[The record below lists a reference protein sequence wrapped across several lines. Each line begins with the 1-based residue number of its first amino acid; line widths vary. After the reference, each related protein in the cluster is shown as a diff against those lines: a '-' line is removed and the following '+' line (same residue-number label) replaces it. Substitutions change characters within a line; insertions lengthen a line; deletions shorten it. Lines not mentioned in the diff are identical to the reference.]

1 MEIRGK
7 KGGQQRESH
16 KRRPS
21 QRLKKLVPV
30 LYCTFLMKHILKR
43 VTVSARRVAPI
54 TQAQACVGGPARAA
68 LSVTEKVG
76 HLVNR
81 IDSPVIDRKKEAC
94 PVQAPCSTLPDSG
107 CLRRRLITLQA
118 GRAHC
123 GRAASMDVLLN

>member
-1 MEIRGK
+1 MDGK

-21 QRLKKLVPV
+21 QRLKKTSTGTV
-30 LYCTFLMKHILKR
+30 LYFPNEAHF
-43 VTVSARRVAPI
+43 VTRHSERATVAPI
-54 TQAQACVGGPARAA
+54 NTGASVLEA
-68 LSVTEKVG
+68 LQEEHSPSKKKVG
-76 HLVNR
+76 HLWSIELTR
-81 IDSPVIDRKKEAC
+81 PSWKKEAC

-123 GRAASMDVLLN
+123 GQAASMDVLLN